1 MLFTYN
7 ISIAY
12 INIMVK
18 HNYTYMIIPHK
29 ICEYCGE
36 TYYKKGYETYKNWNI
51 RRFHNIYCS
60 NKAKVK
66 IKIDF
71 TPKPKTFIEYLNEH
85 NESRVLRNK
94 SYEQIIKK
102 KQFLR

>member
-1 MLFTYN
+1 MLEE
-7 ISIAY
+7 
-12 INIMVK
+12 
-18 HNYTYMIIPHK
+18 IPHK
-29 ICEYCGE
+29 ICEYCSG
-36 TYYKKGYETYKNWNI
+36 TYYKKGKETHKNWNS
-51 RRFHNIYCS
+51 RRFCNLICS
-60 NKAKVK
+60 NKGKFK